1 MMWRPGVIV
10 LLTAVGIS
18 PFLTGCESPTYL
30 PLENFG
36 ITDYKVLDADTHRGM
51 PSSGPPGT
59 TSEDLRYATLTVST
73 PKTSQE
79 ELRLIARDI
88 KADEDYGGY
97 DILELYFTERLR
109 EDLPLKAYAVVVLSE
124 EGRKV
129 VKKDHISSGS
139 KDGDGILF
147 YELPP
152 YKRS

>member
-1 MMWRPGVIV
+1 MRN
-10 LLTAVGIS
+10 
-18 PFLTGCESPTYL
+18 PTHL

-36 ITDYKVLDADTHRGM
+36 ITDYNILEAHPYRGK
-51 PSSGPPGT
+51 PSSGSPGT

-73 PKTSQE
+73 PKTAEE
-79 ELRLIARDI
+79 ELRIIARDI
-88 KADEDYGGY
+88 KADEDYRGY
-97 DILELYFTERLR
+97 DFLELYFTERSR

-129 VKKDHISSGS
+129 AKKDHISSEP